1 MPNSGHKTSWV
12 VICVGLCQAGPEEKV
27 PLITYKAPVSS
38 RSTPAAVTETSA
50 GGRENNA
57 ATDEQIISS
66 WLEFAQSFRG
76 PSQLV
81 VPPWT
86 ELFGPL
92 KTGRV
97 DDLVVVA
104 QIGQS
109 LDGRIATV
117 SGHSKYING
126 ATGLAHLHR
135 LRSLVDAVVVGI
147 GTVLADDPQLTVRL
161 VEGPNPA
168 RVVIDPKGRLP
179 ATAKAL
185 TEDGVRRL
193 IITADGTEYPPVSK
207 TEILALPVTGGRIP
221 PATIVAELAKRG
233 LRRILIEGGAATVS
247 NFLAA
252 GCLDRLHMIVAP
264 IILGDGHSSFILP
277 SLERADQ
284 AERLLVH
291 AHQLDDEVLLD
302 CDLSASRVPIGRA
315 KKSR

>member
-1 MPNSGHKTSWV
+1 M
-12 VICVGLCQAGPEEKV
+12 
-27 PLITYKAPVSS
+27 PVSS
-38 RSTPAAVTETSA
+38 KSSPEAMIKTSA
-50 GGRENNA
+50 GRVENNA
-57 ATDEQIISS
+57 PKDRQGISS
-66 WLEFAQSFRG
+66 WLEFTQSFRA
-76 PSQLV
+76 PSRLV

-109 LDGRIATV
+109 LDGRIATA

-126 ATGLAHLHR
+126 AAGLVHLHR
-135 LRSLVDAVVVGI
+135 LRSLVDVVIVGI
-147 GTVLADDPQLTVRL
+147 GTALVDDPQLTVRL

-168 RVVIDPKGRLP
+168 RVVIDPKARLP
-179 ATAKAL
+179 ATAKVL

-193 IITADGTEYPPVSK
+193 IITADGTKYPPVLK
-207 TEILALPVTGGRIP
+207 TEILALPVTGGRIA

-252 GCLDRLHMIVAP
+252 GCLDRLHVIVAP
-264 IILGDGHSSFILP
+264 IILGDGKSSFILP
-277 SLERADQ
+277 SLKRADQ

-291 AHQLDDEVLLD
+291 AYQLDDEVLLD

>member
-1 MPNSGHKTSWV
+1 
-12 VICVGLCQAGPEEKV
+12 
-27 PLITYKAPVSS
+27 
-38 RSTPAAVTETSA
+38 
-50 GGRENNA
+50 
-57 ATDEQIISS
+57 
-66 WLEFAQSFRG
+66 
-76 PSQLV
+76 
-81 VPPWT
+81 
-86 ELFGPL
+86 LFGPL

-109 LDGRIATV
+109 LDGRIATA

-126 ATGLAHLHR
+126 AAGLVHLHR
-135 LRSLVDAVVVGI
+135 LRSLVDVVIVGI
-147 GTVLADDPQLTVRL
+147 GTALVDDPQLTVRL

-168 RVVIDPKGRLP
+168 RVVIDPKARLP
-179 ATAKAL
+179 ATAKVL

-193 IITADGTEYPPVSK
+193 IITADGTKYPPVLK
-207 TEILALPVTGGRIP
+207 TEILALPVTGGRIA

-284 AERLLVH
+284 AERLLIH

>member
-1 MPNSGHKTSWV
+1 MIK
-12 VICVGLCQAGPEEKV
+12 
-27 PLITYKAPVSS
+27 
-38 RSTPAAVTETSA
+38 TSA
-50 GGRENNA
+50 GRVENNA
-57 ATDEQIISS
+57 PKDRQGISS
-66 WLEFAQSFRG
+66 WLEFTQSFRA
-76 PSQLV
+76 PSRLV

-109 LDGRIATV
+109 LDGRIATA

-126 ATGLAHLHR
+126 AAGLVHLHR
-135 LRSLVDAVVVGI
+135 LRSLVDVVIVGI
-147 GTVLADDPQLTVRL
+147 GTALVDDPQLTVRL

-168 RVVIDPKGRLP
+168 RVVIDPKARLP
-179 ATAKAL
+179 ATAKVL

-193 IITADGTEYPPVSK
+193 IITADGTKYPPVLK
-207 TEILALPVTGGRIP
+207 TEILALPVTGGRIA

-252 GCLDRLHMIVAP
+252 GCLDRLHVIVAP
-264 IILGDGHSSFILP
+264 IILGDGKSSFILP
-277 SLERADQ
+277 SLKRADQ

-291 AHQLDDEVLLD
+291 AYQLDDEVLLD